1 MTHVPRSVYEYG
13 DPVAE
18 QIARD
23 ERRDHL
29 WAQARGER
37 LAALTRQILTALDGH
52 GLLVDGDRATPIVFS
67 VLADAL
73 EGNRAIDLPRGG
85 LTKAGGDV

>member
-18 QIARD
+18 QIAHD

-29 WAQARGER
+29 WAKARGER

-52 GLLVDGDRATPIVFS
+52 GLLVDPDRATPIVFS
-67 VLADAL
+67 ALADCL
-73 EGNRAIDLPRGG
+73 FGTHGPD
-85 LTKAGGDV
+85 